1 MSKKYKILVAEDFD
15 VIREDIV
22 ELIQS
27 QADMTVVGEAVSGRE
42 IVELAKK
49 TEYDII
55 LMDIEMEHMH
65 SGIQA
70 TYEIMDGNPEAKII
84 FLTAHETKQMI
95 INAMG
100 AGAVDYIVKGT
111 DDEEILKHIRGVIKG
126 NSVMQQKIQE
136 TIMQEYVRLQKSERS
151 LLFFINNIS
160 KLTSAERD
168 LIKLL
173 LEGHKV
179 NEIAGIRS
187 VETST
192 IKTQINRLLRKF
204 GCERSKE
211 IVSMIRDM
219 NIEHLF
225 H

>member
-111 DDEEILKHIRGVIKG
+111 EDEEILKHIRGVIKG

>member
-111 DDEEILKHIRGVIKG
+111 EDEEILKHIRGVIEG

-211 IVSMIRDM
+211 IVSMIKDM